1 MRENSFGLAPKRGK
15 LALELADANP
25 GLPSQFRAGQ
35 LSTRGQNLI
44 GGESHAINSLR
55 VLQTFR
61 EEVIR
66 N

>member
-1 MRENSFGLAPKRGK
+1 
-15 LALELADANP
+15 LELADANP

-35 LSTRGQNLI
+35 IPTGAQNLI
-44 GGESHAINSLR
+44 GGESHAINSVR

-61 EEVIR
+61 EAVIC